1 MVEPIPMHLSPEQ
14 LERLKELIDAARLRA
29 VLFESPPPSPVQR
42 RSRQYP
48 GGRPRSGRTAR
59 RSRRR

>member
-14 LERLKELIDAARLRA
+14 LERLKELRDAARLRA

-42 RSRQYP
+42 RTPQ
-48 GGRPRSGRTAR
+48 GRPRSGRTTR
-59 RSRRR
+59 RGRRR